1 MGHGSV
7 KKGVF
12 VPLGVA
18 ALLAGP
24 VVSALAAGSAAAGQ
38 AGATEAASGAVSAGV
53 GPSVGGGLSSVSGTP
68 GGVDSMPAGGVVQA
82 PPKDARVS
90 IDAAKQKVTGVFGIR
105 VTPEMT
111 FNYSFMSGAPDGRR
125 RWNLSWQ
132 TPPSQGGPGESYNAA
147 VDADSGAILSYQ
159 HWKGQDQVFPP
170 TVTREQARQT
180 ALDLVKRLQPV
191 ESQQIVPW
199 PVQDAVG
206 PQGLMGFAF
215 SFARVQD
222 GVPFPSNGFHV
233 VISPDGQVSSYDFLW
248 STNVMFPDSK
258 PALGQGQAQAT
269 LANTLQVSAHYIP
282 DPSKWVGAA
291 QVRMV
296 YQANVAASTITPGL
310 GYAPAGPMLLDASG
324 ARWIDGMGNPVSVPD
339 APPTTPLMSGGPE
352 VPTFYSQ
359 PLDES
364 AAERIARSLSEL
376 STSATLVTSNL
387 NDGGRGQHPTW
398 TFTFTESDNT
408 SVNVGVDAMSGEV
421 VWFNTGRPMPLNA
434 TVPESPPA
442 VTPDRARQ
450 VAVDFLKRVL
460 PNRLGALAVPNNQPQ
475 DGPILF
481 NKSFAAPMA
490 PVGPG
495 IVKPP
500 IAQTYMINAI
510 HLHHGVIDD
519 LSNVSVSVDKTTGQ
533 VTNYY
538 ARFADDPGMGINY
551 PEGRA
556 KPSEQAREAYLKAIH
571 MTLAY
576 VQLMKPDSAEP
587 GPVRLVYL
595 PVSSAPLSGWDALTG
610 EWIRPF
616 GAEPGGVDL
625 GGIRGHWAEREL
637 SALFQAGIM
646 QPVNG
651 KIAPDQPITRG
662 DFVAA
667 LMRAVSP
674 YGGPAPDTPSFE
686 DVPSNHPDYPYIE
699 WALQRGWIDAGKQ
712 FHPDDPLTRI
722 AMADILV
729 REQGYQD
736 LTKITG
742 IFQNPYSDM
751 SGRSDREMA
760 DAAVVT
766 GLGLM
771 RGSDGKFSPDD
782 PASRAQAAVVLYNL
796 LTMHK

>member
-1 MGHGSV
+1 MNEMGHSSV

-12 VPLGVA
+12 VSLGVA

-24 VVSALAAGSAAAGQ
+24 VVPAVAAG
-38 AGATEAASGAVSAGV
+38 AVPIVPG
-53 GPSVGGGLSSVSGTP
+53 GPGGPGLPVSGTP
-68 GGVDSMPAGGVVQA
+68 GGVASTPGGGVVQA

-90 IDAAKQKVTGVFGIR
+90 IDAAKQKVMDVFGFR
-105 VTPEMT
+105 VTPDMT

-132 TPPSQGGPGESYNAA
+132 TPPFQGGPGDSYNAS

-159 HWKGQDQVFPP
+159 HWKGKDQAFPP
-170 TVTREQARQT
+170 TVTQEQARET
-180 ALDLVKRLQPV
+180 ALDLVKKLQPV
-191 ESQQIVPW
+191 ESQQITAW
-199 PVQDAVG
+199 PVQQAVG
-206 PQGLMGFAF
+206 PQGLLGFVFA
-215 SFARVQD
+215 FARVQD
-222 GVPFPSNGFHV
+222 GVPFPSNGFRV
-233 VISPDGQVSSYDFLW
+233 MISPDGQVSSYDFVW
-248 STNVMFPDSK
+248 STNVLFPGSK
-258 PALGQGQAQAT
+258 PALGEGQAQAT
-269 LANTLQVSAHYIP
+269 LANTLRVSAHYIP
-282 DPSKWVGAA
+282 DPSKWAGVA

-310 GYAPAGPMLLDASG
+310 GYAPVGPMVLDASS
-324 ARWIDGMGNPVSVPD
+324 AQWIDGNGNSLSVPD
-339 APPTTPLMSGGPE
+339 APTPTPLMPGGPE
-352 VPTFYSQ
+352 VPTFFSK

-398 TFTFTESDNT
+398 TFTFTEPDNT

-421 VWFNTGRPMPLNA
+421 VSFNTGRPIPMNEKSA
-434 TVPESPPA
+434 AGPPA
-442 VTPDRARQ
+442 VTADQARR
-450 VAVDFLKRVL
+450 VALDFLKRVL
-460 PNRLGALAVPNNQPQ
+460 PNRIGALAVPENQPE

-481 NKSFAAPMA
+481 NKSMAGPMIPA
-490 PVGPG
+490 GPA

-500 IAQTYMINAI
+500 IAQNYVVNAL

-551 PEGRA
+551 PEGQP
-556 KPSEQAREAYLKAIH
+556 KPSEQARQAYLNAIH

-576 VQLMKPDSAEP
+576 VQLMQPNSGEP

-595 PVSSAPLSGWDALTG
+595 PVSDAPLIGWDALTG
-610 EWIRPF
+610 QWIQPF
-616 GAEPGGVDL
+616 GAQPGNVNLDE
-625 GGIRGHWAEREL
+625 IRGHWAEKEL

-674 YGGPAPDTPSFE
+674 YGGPIPDMPSFE

-712 FHPDDPLTRI
+712 FHPDEPLTRI

-736 LTKITG
+736 LTKVTG

-751 SGRSDREMA
+751 SGRSDRELA

-771 RGSDGKFSPDD
+771 RGSDGKFLPDD
-782 PASRAQAAVVLYNL
+782 PASRAQAAVVLYRL
-796 LTMHK
+796 LELK